1 MRLSVT
7 FGSKQQLRYIHTL
20 PSSYSL
26 STEHCPC
33 DQSYPCSTL
42 EVTYGCDCG
51 ACACGG
57 GGGGDGDCEDSD
69 GAATDPYGDGC
80 AAYYHYPSWCGG
92 YDDADFTSNEMCC
105 VCGGGVEEGAPSSS
119 PTSRPTPFPTY
130 APSPAPSSSPE
141 PTAPVAAPTPTP
153 QPSVFS
159 CGPSC
164 FGQSCGYWEERG

>member
-1 MRLSVT
+1 MTLSVT

-26 STEHCPC
+26 FTEHCPC
-33 DQSYPCSTL
+33 DQSYPCSAL

-57 GGGGDGDCEDSD
+57 DGDNDGGDGDDDCEDSD
-69 GAATDPYGDGC
+69 GAAADPYGDGC
-80 AAYYHYPSWCGG
+80 AAYYQYPTWCGG
-92 YDDADFTSNEMCC
+92 YDDSDFTSNEMCC
-105 VCGGGVEEGAPSSS
+105 ACGGGVEEGAP
-119 PTSRPTPFPTY
+119 TP
-130 APSPAPSSSPE
+130 
-141 PTAPVAAPTPTP
+141 APTPTP
-153 QPSVFS
+153 QPTPQPTAPTPAPSVFS